1 MFKAIIY
8 TLVSIVVVHSLLKYV
23 IVPGLY
29 NLLKWEYLRRQRN
42 ESINLKRGIS
52 DQYRSALAIRMAAN
66 QDRSPIAEF
75 ANNRFLVS
83 ELVSLLRKPD
93 PDYILFMRTHFQ
105 LDPESDLDSEVFSVE
120 LNKWFRGPRVPERTT
135 MENYHRRVG
144 IASTRLSD
152 GKRMLFITGR
162 TPNSCY
168 LATLPVENVLESLDR
183 MEWKRM
189 PDMPTDRVWGPSMVV
204 VGDYLYVMGGIKG
217 DGRWCDVF
225 SIRRNRWLSWIELP
239 AAPPVKNF
247 QISSAVSVGGKLWV
261 YGRIE
266 AVGGVEF
273 FVVYDPLLNSWV
285 ATSDSFW
292 TRFPCILSVDDRR
305 VCVFGGHYLETD
317 NKYTGNL
324 FQVVD
329 ESGHVETKGKLKFP
343 ARHASAAVAIG
354 HKVYVVGNFDWFDD
368 SPSYQNFEK
377 IIDFDT
383 METTD
388 APPHTFDIVKHVN
401 WNMFVAV
408 GF

>member
-42 ESINLKRGIS
+42 ESVNLKRGIS
-52 DQYRSALAIRMAAN
+52 DQYRSALAIRMAAS
-66 QDRSPIAEF
+66 QYRSPIAEF

-105 LDPESDLDSEVFSVE
+105 LHSESDLDSEVFSVE
-120 LNKWFRGPRVPERTT
+120 LNKWFRGPCVPERTT
-135 MENYHRRVG
+135 MENCDRRVS

-152 GKRMLFITGR
+152 GRRMLFITGR
-162 TPNSCY
+162 SPNSCY
-168 LATLPVENVLESLDR
+168 SATLPVENVLESLDR
-183 MEWKRM
+183 IEWKRM
-189 PDMPTDRVWGPSMVV
+189 PDMPTDRGWGPSLVV
-204 VGDYLYVMGGIKG
+204 VGDYLYAIKG
-217 DGRWCDVF
+217 TKNDRWCDVF

-239 AAPPVKNF
+239 AAPPVRNF
-247 QISSAVSVGGKLWV
+247 HISSAVSVGGKLWV
-261 YGRIE
+261 YGRID
-266 AVGGVEF
+266 AIGGVDF
-273 FVVYDPLLNSWV
+273 FAVYDPLLNSWV
-285 ATSDSFW
+285 AKSDFFW
-292 TRFPCILSVDDRR
+292 TQFPCVLSVDDRH
-305 VCVFGGHYLETD
+305 VCVFGGPYAETIE
-317 NKYTGNL
+317 KYTGNL

-329 ESGHVETKGKLKFP
+329 ESGHVETKGELNFP
-343 ARHASAAVAIG
+343 TRSASAAVAIG
-354 HKVYVVGNFDWFDD
+354 HKVYVLGNFDRFYRD
-368 SPSYQNFEK
+368 PSYHNFEK

-383 METTD
+383 MEITD